1 MEDRKWSDR
10 RWEGDDGSRTVECLR
25 GRLLA
30 ERQASR
36 VAKENADLLGNKLI
50 ELENHLKEETK
61 LRNKAEKKL
70 EVLMKKLNSLNI
82 SAISVEPELSS
93 SSEKFEMSCTS
104 STSTS
109 DSKDPKLDE
118 SKSQFTT
125 PEISQNLEHNVS
137 ETTKKDSCPRGTAS
151 SNSNSNLN
159 DPIQQRFSD
168 ELSSNSNSN
177 LNDPIQQRF
186 SDELSSSS
194 EDPKTDNHSCLN
206 LKSSVEDNESVH
218 GDNVDNSLAL
228 VLVSFPAR
236 SQSGEGKPLHERV
249 SEALGALRH
258 ARETLQKSM
267 QRRHMIQV
275 GPT

>member
-10 RWEGDDGSRTVECLR
+10 KWEGDDGSRTVECLR

-36 VAKENADLLGNKLI
+36 VAKENADLLGNKVQLI
-50 ELENHLKEETK
+50 ELEIHLKEETK

-104 STSTS
+104 STTTS
-109 DSKDPKLDE
+109 DSKDPKVDE

-125 PEISQNLEHNVS
+125 PVISQNLEHNVS
-137 ETTKKDSCPRGTAS
+137 ETTKKDSCPQGTAS
-151 SNSNSNLN
+151 SKSNSNLN
-159 DPIQQRFSD
+159 DPIQQRFS
-168 ELSSNSNSN
+168 E
-177 LNDPIQQRF
+177 
-186 SDELSSSS
+186 ELSSSS

-206 LKSSVEDNESVH
+206 LKSSVEDNETDH

-228 VLVSFPAR
+228 VLMSFPAR
-236 SQSGEGKPLHERV
+236 SQSGEGKPLHESV

-258 ARETLQKSM
+258 ARETLQNSM